1 MNKAKNARE
10 VLLAARW
17 MLKHVGWQQGQYVSY
32 DVDVNFK
39 PVAFCAIGALMRV
52 EKENP
57 EDYSRAL
64 NELFLH
70 IGCRIPTWNDTPGR
84 TKEEVLAAFD
94 QAIERISK

>member
-1 MNKAKNARE
+1 MNKAKNVRE

-17 MLKHVGWQQGQYVSY
+17 MLKHVGWQRGEFASFDPVSGR
-32 DVDVNFK
+32 

-64 NELFLH
+64 SELFLH